1 MRYLQRSIKYFLTL
15 CVIYFAVMYITS
27 FASNVVFT
35 PGDKFHA
42 IISTPRGVFLIIA
55 VFVLSAVYP
64 MFGYMRRF
72 IAGDL
77 VANREQIMLSFRQQ
91 GMVLDHESEGRM
103 TFVAGS
109 FIKRIMMLFEDHV
122 KIIQH
127 EDGKLAVSGNR
138 KAVAYVIYRLEY
150 AIESSK
156 VEAEREQAELGG
168 R

>member
-15 CVIYFAVMYITS
+15 CVIYFAVMYLTA
-27 FASNVVFT
+27 FATNAVFT

-42 IISTPRGVFLIIA
+42 IISTPRGMFLVIA

-72 IAGDL
+72 ISGDL
-77 VANREQIMLSFRQQ
+77 VENREQIINSFMQQ

-103 TFVAGS
+103 TFIAGS
-109 FIKRIMMLFEDHV
+109 FVKRIFMLFEDHV

-150 AIESSK
+150 AIESAK
-156 VEAEREQAELGG
+156 RENDK
-168 R
+168 

>member
-15 CVIYFAVMYITS
+15 CVIYFAVMYLMS
-27 FASNVVFT
+27 FATNVVFT

-42 IISTPRGVFLIIA
+42 IISTPRGVFLIVA

-72 IAGDL
+72 IDGDL
-77 VANREQIMLSFRQQ
+77 VGNREQIMLSFRQQ
-91 GMVLDHESEGRM
+91 GMVLDHESQGRM

-109 FIKRIMMLFEDHV
+109 FVKRVMMLFEDHV
-122 KIIQH
+122 KIVQH
-127 EDGKLAVSGNR
+127 ADGKLAVSGNR

-150 AIESSK
+150 AIQNAHTE
-156 VEAEREQAELGG
+156 EQRAQAEVGG